1 MWVRK
6 TILKMMWK
14 ANKEDKMAENELIKQ
29 FENASMV
36 IFKQLAD
43 FKKQKE
49 AMEQQEAKLK
59 ADLEKAMEEH
69 GIKSFSNDYVT
80 LSFVEASSTESIDL
94 KAMQKKEPK
103 LYEELLADY
112 KKVTNKKAYV
122 RITVK

>member
-1 MWVRK
+1 
-6 TILKMMWK
+6 
-14 ANKEDKMAENELIKQ
+14 MAENELVKQ

-80 LSFVEASSTESIDL
+80 ISFVEASSTESIDL

>member
-1 MWVRK
+1 MA
-6 TILKMMWK
+6 K
-14 ANKEDKMAENELIKQ
+14 ATNELAV
-29 FENASMV
+29 FEQQNLV
-36 IFKQLAD
+36 VFQQLAE

-59 ADLEKAMEEH
+59 ADLEKAMLEH

-80 LSFVEASSTESIDL
+80 LSFVDASISESIDL
-94 KAMQKKEPK
+94 KAFKEKEPK
-103 LYEELLADY
+103 LYDELLADY

>member
-1 MWVRK
+1 
-6 TILKMMWK
+6 
-14 ANKEDKMAENELIKQ
+14 MAEATNFLTV
-29 FENASMV
+29 FEQKYLER
-36 IFKQLAD
+36 FQKLAE
-43 FKKQKE
+43 FKKAKE
-49 AMEQQEAKLK
+49 AMEQQEAVIKV
-59 ADLEKAMEEH
+59 DLENAMIEH

-80 LSFVEASSTESIDL
+80 LSFIEASSSESIDL